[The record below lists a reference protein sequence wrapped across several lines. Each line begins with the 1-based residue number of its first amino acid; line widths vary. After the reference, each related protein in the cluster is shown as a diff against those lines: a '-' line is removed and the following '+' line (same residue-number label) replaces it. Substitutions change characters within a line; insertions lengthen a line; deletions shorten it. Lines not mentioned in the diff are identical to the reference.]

1 MGGTTPGGWIG
12 GLGCVGIT
20 LRLEASQAPILRLLP
35 FKSNDTEKR
44 ELNTHDADV
53 VKDGVKRGMDRD
65 RSKVDGELDT
75 RLRGVF
81 DVSPAP

>member
-1 MGGTTPGGWIG
+1 
-12 GLGCVGIT
+12 
-20 LRLEASQAPILRLLP
+20 LP